1 MKHSLSTALLLVTTI
16 VVLAGCGVTNNNSFT
31 ARSRYI
37 EGGRIKEQPKAAEI
51 DVDFSIR
58 VTAQSDW
65 QPSKSAARTEAEHK
79 AITEYGIDLVVEP
92 IWKYTA
98 SPIFSRKD
106 GAPWY
111 PCYKAELVGFAG
123 KYRKTLS
130 TEERILQLQDIDL
143 ETIEKY
149 KLLTD
154 PDFKD
159 VYYQQDRQPA
169 DNSVKGSVI
178 IQGGLGMPV
187 SAVAPA
193 TNRQSLV
200 VNPAPKQPKPVKEID
215 YYKRGTG
222 RVKVGKTFFSMGIV
236 SIAAGFCALGASSV
250 FYRKGNDISIVDNR
264 WSEKMDYMNKGDAAF
279 ISMITFF
286 TTGGAFEIIG
296 IPCWIAGGKDLQRAN
311 NPDLT
316 FNYQVAPTG
325 INLALNF

>member
-1 MKHSLSTALLLVTTI
+1 MKHFARMALLLLPAMA
-16 VVLAGCGVTNNNSFT
+16 VLAGCGVTANSFS

-51 DVDFSIR
+51 DVDFSQR

-65 QPSKSAARTEAEHK
+65 QASKSAARTEAEHK
-79 AITEYGIDLVVEP
+79 AITGYGIDIVVEP
-92 IWKYTA
+92 VWKYTT
-98 SPIFSRKD
+98 SPMFSRQD

-111 PCYKAELVGFAG
+111 TCYKAELIGFAG

-130 TEERILQLQDIDL
+130 TEERIQQLQDIDL

-159 VYYQQDRQPA
+159 VYYQSEPQPA

-178 IQGGLGMPV
+178 INGGFGAPV
-187 SAVAPA
+187 AALAPDGL
-193 TNRQSLV
+193 QKSLV
-200 VNPAPKQPKPVKEID
+200 VKPVPKQPKPVKVID
-215 YYKRGTG
+215 YYQRGTSK
-222 RVKVGKTFFSMGIV
+222 VKAGKTFFSMSTICWA
-236 SIAAGFCALGASSV
+236 IAAGTGVAYQKNEYSFGESHEAYSLFVTTHIFG
-250 FYRKGNDISIVDNR
+250 
-264 WSEKMDYMNKGDAAF
+264 
-279 ISMITFF
+279 SMGILFDV
-286 TTGGAFEIIG
+286 IG
-296 IPCWIAGGKDLQRAN
+296 IPCWIAGAKDLQRAN
-311 NPDLT
+311 NPSLT